1 MKNSLIFGLIVIL
14 AWTLSSCVSTKK
26 YTQARLHIGSLRA
39 DSVRLS
45 QSLEQCR
52 VTNNQL
58 NGNVDSLNNRL
69 NQFITAAK
77 SQISTQKN
85 AISDA
90 QARIA
95 EQQKSLSHLQEILDE
110 QRAIT
115 QKLHQSISQ
124 ALMGFDSDEL
134 TVTRKNGK
142 VYISLQEKLLFK
154 TASARVGQKG
164 KQALEKVAN
173 VLKNNKQIQID
184 VEGHTDSIPISGRYK
199 DNWALSLDRAAS
211 VVRILTQTYG
221 VNPKRVIAS
230 GHSKYNPV
238 ATNETEAGRA
248 HNRRTDIIL
257 SPNLDELYKLINK
270 RNDVPNNKEKNISDK
285 QKQKKKVPKV
295 DIFN

>member
-1 MKNSLIFGLIVIL
+1 MKNSLIFGLIAIL

-164 KQALEKVAN
+164 RQALEKVAH

-221 VNPKRVIAS
+221 VNPTRVIAS

-238 ATNETEAGRA
+238 ASNETEAGRA

-270 RNDVPNNKEKNISDK
+270 RNNIPDKKEKNIPDK

>member
-1 MKNSLIFGLIVIL
+1 MKNSLIFGLIAIL

-164 KQALEKVAN
+164 RQALEKVAN

-221 VNPKRVIAS
+221 VNPTRVIAS
-230 GHSKYNPV
+230 GHSTYNPV
-238 ATNETEAGRA
+238 ASNETEAGRA

-270 RNDVPNNKEKNISDK
+270 RNNIPDKKEKNIPDK
-285 QKQKKKVPKV
+285 QKQEKVPKV